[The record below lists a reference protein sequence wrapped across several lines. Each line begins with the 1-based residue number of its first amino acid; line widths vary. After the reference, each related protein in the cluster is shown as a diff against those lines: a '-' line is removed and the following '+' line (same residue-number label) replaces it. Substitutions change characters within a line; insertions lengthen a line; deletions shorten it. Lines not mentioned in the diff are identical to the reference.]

1 MKKYLYVLLLL
12 LGVSAG
18 MVSCIHDDTT
28 GFVKEISDITITKVS
43 GEGVDE
49 DGKFA
54 VAELMM
60 PVHFEAE
67 AEQTLEGYELSY
79 EWKAGF
85 IREYNDGEP
94 VMDSLFLISD
104 SKVVEYSFP
113 RVGEFLVRLRV
124 SNEFGST
131 FHYMTVEIKAGMERG
146 LMILSSDDA
155 GKGSLTFCSVDRE
168 ANELLQAK
176 AEDFEQDAWSRINP
190 DYELMDARDMVI
202 MDYGNSKNFVF
213 VLSESQQAMY
223 KLEQNTLSVWEKID
237 LSIIIKDIKPVA
249 IVPCWQYMAV
259 MTDAG
264 QVVRSDLD
272 NLGLINETWGTEMKG
287 EKCYRGVYKDEMR
300 GGNVSIPILADNEN
314 EKLIGYVNPNNN
326 ITDSESDFQG
336 RRIVNFTLVGPTNNR
351 NLLVVSKPKNNSDKA
366 WVTTYKSITNILDN
380 RLDVFSK
387 GDGYQ
392 EREYTLAA
400 PLALD
405 INSEMIYNG
414 NYNVIF
420 YNNGSTIY
428 RWRYTSDFSQA
439 TQVALPAGEI
449 TCMAASP
456 DGEYLYVGAYDAAAA
471 GLKGS
476 VYIYST
482 KDLQLVN
489 SFVGVTDKPV
499 KLFYKDKN

>member
-28 GFVKEISDITITKVS
+28 GFVKEISDITITKVW

-54 VAELMM
+54 VAELKM
-60 PVHFEAE
+60 PVRIEAE

-85 IREYNDGEP
+85 INGYKDGEP
-94 VMDSLFLISD
+94 VLESLFLISD
-104 SKVVEYSFP
+104 STVVEYSFD
-113 RVGEFLVRLRV
+113 RVGEFLLRLRV

-131 FHYMTVEIKAGMERG
+131 FHYITVEIKAGMERG
-146 LMILSSDDA
+146 LLVLSSDDA
-155 GKGSLTFCSVDRE
+155 GKGSLAFCSVDRD

-176 AEDFEQDAWSRINP
+176 VEDFERNVWLKVNP
-190 DYELMDARDMVI
+190 DYELADVRDMVV
-202 MDYGNSKNFVF
+202 MDYGDSKNSVF

-223 KLEQNTLSVWEKID
+223 ELEQNSLLVLRKID
-237 LSIIIKDIKPVA
+237 LSFIIKDIKPVA

-264 QVVRSDLD
+264 QVVCADLA
-272 NLGLINETWGTEMKG
+272 NFGIINETWGTEMKG
-287 EKCYRGVYKDEMR
+287 EKCYRGVYKDDWN

-314 EKLIGYVNPNNN
+314 ERLIGYVNANNN
-326 ITDSESDFQG
+326 IVDSESDFQG
-336 RRIVNFTLVGPTNNR
+336 RRIVNFTLAGPTNNR
-351 NLLVVSKPKNNSDKA
+351 NLLVVSEPKNNSDKV
-366 WVTTYKSITNILDN
+366 WVTTYKSITNFLDN
-380 RLDVFSK
+380 RFDVFSK
-387 GDGYQ
+387 GGGYQ
-392 EREYTLAA
+392 EREYSLAA

-420 YNNGSTIY
+420 YNNGSMIY
-428 RWRYTSDFSQA
+428 RWRYTSDFSQSS
-439 TQVALPAGEI
+439 QVSLPRGEI
-449 TCMAASP
+449 TCMAESP
-456 DGEYLYVGAYDAAAA
+456 DGEYLYVGACDEAAA

-476 VYIYST
+476 IYIYST

>member
-113 RVGEFLVRLRV
+113 SVGEFLVRLRV

-202 MDYGNSKNFVF
+202 MDFGKFKNSVF
-213 VLSESQQAMY
+213 VLSKSQQAMY
-223 KLEQNTLSVWEKID
+223 ELDQNSLLVSRKID
-237 LSIIIKDIKPVA
+237 LSIMIKDIKPIA
-249 IVPCWQYMAV
+249 LVPCKNDMAV
-259 MTDAG
+259 MSESG
-264 QVVRSDLD
+264 QVVCSQLEPY
-272 NLGLINETWGTEMKG
+272 GLIDEKWGTAMKG
-287 EKCYRGVYKDEMR
+287 VKLYRGAFFSTDL
-300 GGNVSIPILADNEN
+300 GSASIPIVVDNEN
-314 EKLIGYVNPNNN
+314 EKVIVYGNIGYNM
-326 ITDSESDFQG
+326 TDSENDFQG
-336 RRIVNFTLVGPTNNR
+336 RRIVNIALVGSITNR
-351 NLLVVSKPKNNSDKA
+351 NLLVVSESKNNPDKV
-366 WVTTYKSITNILDN
+366 WVTIYNSVSNLFDN
-380 RLDVFSK
+380 FWSVFGK
-387 GDGYQ
+387 QTGYQ
-392 EREYTLAA
+392 EREYTLSAS
-400 PLALD
+400 LALD

>member
-67 AEQTLEGYELSY
+67 VEQTLEGYELSY

-85 IREYNDGEP
+85 IKEYNDGKP

-104 SKVVEYSFP
+104 SKVVEYSFD
-113 RVGEFLVRLRV
+113 RVGEFWVRLRV

-131 FHYMTVEIKAGMERG
+131 FHYMTLEIKAGMERG
-146 LMILSSDDA
+146 LMVLSSDDA
-155 GKGSLTFCSVDRE
+155 GKGSLAFCSVDRE

-176 AEDFEQDAWSRINP
+176 AEDFERDAWSRINP
-190 DYELMDARDMVI
+190 DYELMDARDMVV
-202 MDYGNSKNFVF
+202 MDLGVFKNSVF

-223 KLEQNTLSVWEKID
+223 ELDQNSLLVLNKID
-237 LSIIIKDIKPVA
+237 LAGASMQQDIQPVA
-249 IVPCWQYMAV
+249 IVPCREYMGV
-259 MTDAG
+259 MAASG
-264 QVVRSDLD
+264 QVMCSQLESF
-272 NLGLINETWGTEMKG
+272 GLIDDTWGTAMKG
-287 EKCYRGVYKDEMR
+287 EKLYRGIFWWGWPEA
-300 GGNVSIPILADNEN
+300 NVSLPILADNEN
-314 EKLIGYVNPNNN
+314 EKMRCYINKGNA
-326 ITDSESDFQG
+326 IDSENDFQG
-336 RRIVNFTLVGPTNNR
+336 RRIVNFALVGPTNNR
-351 NLLVVSKPKNNSDKA
+351 NLLVVSEPKNNPDKV
-366 WVTTYKSITNILDN
+366 WVTTYKSILD
-380 RLDVFSK
+380 LDGANGLFSK
-387 GDGYQ
+387 DDGYQ

-439 TQVALPAGEI
+439 TRVALPAGEI